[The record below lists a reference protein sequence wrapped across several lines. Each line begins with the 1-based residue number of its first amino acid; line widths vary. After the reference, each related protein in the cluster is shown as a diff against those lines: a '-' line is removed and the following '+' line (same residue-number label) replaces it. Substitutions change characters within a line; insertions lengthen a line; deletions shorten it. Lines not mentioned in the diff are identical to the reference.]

1 MSDCSFN
8 KLFKLLID
16 KKMKKGELATA
27 AHISPSSLARLGR
40 DENVNLDI
48 LVRICRALDCSFDDI
63 MEILPIKED
72 NENKPE

>member
-16 KKMKKGELATA
+16 KKMKKGELAA
-27 AHISPSSLARLGR
+27 VARISPSSLARLGR

-48 LVRICRALDCSFDDI
+48 LVRICRALNCTFDDI
-63 MEILPIKED
+63 MEILPAQEIKEA
-72 NENKPE
+72 NE